1 MYAPCLLILTY
12 SANVFAHKTEN
23 AFLISLII
31 QAFSWAAQFFGH
43 FFFEKR
49 APAFLDNIFQAFLL
63 APLFIFME
71 LLFVLGY
78 RPALLKRTRDKIKIA
93 ITTWKMGKERK
104 SE

>member
-1 MYAPCLLILTY
+1 MTY
-12 SANVFAHKTEN
+12 SANVFATKTQHPM
-23 AFLISLII
+23 LISACI
-31 QAFSWAAQFFGH
+31 QAGAWGAQFFGH
-43 FFFEKR
+43 YFFESR

-78 RPALLKRTRDKIKIA
+78 RPALYKRISDKTRTS

-104 SE
+104 QE